1 MRSSTTAIVTPNGSL
16 KTGYS
21 YDEFGNIEQTGS
33 QTFLNDVTFT
43 GSVTDKSTG
52 LQYMNSRFY
61 NPSTGR
67 FLSQDTY
74 TGNPY
79 EPWTQHL
86 YAYCMN
92 NPTSMVDPT
101 GHFFN
106 LLAGAIGACVGALAG
121 GIINGVSNVLQGEKF
136 SKNMGAAM
144 AAGAITGLA
153 AGVTMGGSLIAQA
166 VVAAGAYGASSMVGN
181 AVGQVITNRG
191 FDKFDPNQV
200 ITAGLIG
207 GAMGGLGKVG
217 QLANAKPQVTPNEY
231 AGAASSPN
239 QAARS
244 AGGGSRS
251 SGSGQATGYHATKP
265 EFVESITQNG
275 FRESTSGRVGGGGV
289 YVNNTPQGALAEYY
303 HYNPNGPTPY
313 TFKVG
318 YDTGA
323 NVMIE
328 NSGAHINGPLP
339 IFGDTLTF
347 ESLRLPGTYNTLVR
361 NGSIRIIN

>member
-1 MRSSTTAIVTPNGSL
+1 
-16 KTGYS
+16 
-21 YDEFGNIEQTGS
+21 
-33 QTFLNDVTFT
+33 
-43 GSVTDKSTG
+43 
-52 LQYMNSRFY
+52 MNSRFY

-86 YAYCMN
+86 YSYTGN

-121 GIINGVSNVLQGEKF
+121 GIINGISNVRQGEKF

-181 AVGQVITNRG
+181 AVGQVITNKG
-191 FDKFDPNQV
+191 FDKFDPKQV

-207 GAMGGLGKVG
+207 GAMGGLGKVA
-217 QLANAKPQVTPNEY
+217 QLAYTKPP
-231 AGAASSPN
+231 AASTPN

-244 AGGGSRS
+244 AGGSSSSS
-251 SGSGQATGYHATKP
+251 SGGVK
-265 EFVESITQNG
+265 N
-275 FRESTSGRVGGGGV
+275 GGGG
-289 YVNNTPQGALAEYY
+289 YSPSSSG
-303 HYNPNGPTPY
+303 
-313 TFKVG
+313 
-318 YDTGA
+318 
-323 NVMIE
+323 NVIDE
-328 NSGAHINGPLP
+328 
-339 IFGDTLTF
+339 
-347 ESLRLPGTYNTLVR
+347 
-361 NGSIRIIN
+361 